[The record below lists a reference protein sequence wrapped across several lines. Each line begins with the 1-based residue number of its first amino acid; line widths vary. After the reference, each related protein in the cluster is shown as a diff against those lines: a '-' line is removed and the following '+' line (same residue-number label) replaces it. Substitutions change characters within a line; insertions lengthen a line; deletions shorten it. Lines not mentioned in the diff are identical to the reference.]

1 MEREGGWRGR
11 GEGEGVDP
19 AQIPG
24 KRHRSSPPSGPV
36 VGEGGGRG
44 GGEEGMGERG
54 GREELIRLMLPRLQR
69 KRQRSSTGGPAVEE
83 LGTQVVRV
91 CF

>member
-1 MEREGGWRGR
+1 MEREGGRRGR

-36 VGEGGGRG
+36 VGEGGGREG
-44 GGEEGMGERG
+44 GGEEGMGKRG
-54 GREELIRLMLPRLQR
+54 GEGGIDPAYVAQTPAQEAAIQHRRPR
-69 KRQRSSTGGPAVEE
+69 
-83 LGTQVVRV
+83 
-91 CF
+91 C